1 MTRLKTIGSLAD
13 EFFSREDI
21 REQAVKDLAEIVAV
35 PSVAGEACGG
45 YPYGAECARALDK
58 ASAMAE
64 KYGFRVENHEYHCLS
79 VLFGDSEKEV
89 GIVCHLDVVPAGDG
103 WSGDPFVLRRENGL
117 LTGRGSHDDKGP
129 FIQGLYTLRFFKEC
143 GIKLPF
149 TLRLILGSDEE
160 VGSTDLDYFVSVRK
174 PPAFSFTPDSEF
186 PVCIGEKGIL
196 GVKVDFG
203 ALPEGIKEI
212 NGGTVPNAVPGRA
225 YALLEK
231 APGAQAEGNIT
242 VTAGEGLYKV
252 EAEGKAAHAAMPEAG
267 VNAISSLCGY
277 LLDSG
282 AIPAADEARFA
293 FLRDATGEY
302 LGKKLGINGENV
314 DFGYLTCVGGVIRTE
329 NGRLVQSFNIRY
341 LPETPYEELVESI
354 SDAVASV
361 GGKVLCADNS
371 NGYFVSADDPR
382 IRALTSACES
392 VLGTECKPY
401 TMGGGTYARRLPNTV
416 AFGSGILSQRSFLG
430 AERGNAHQRDEYISE
445 SELFDGMRIYSRAL
459 GNLSEIEP

>member
-1 MTRLKTIGSLAD
+1 MENINRLAD
-13 EFFSREDI
+13 EYFARADI
-21 REQAVKDLAEIVAV
+21 REQAIKDLAEIVSV
-35 PSVAGEACGG
+35 PSVAGSPRGE
-45 YPYGAECARALDK
+45 YPYGEECARALDK
-58 ASAMAE
+58 AAAMAE
-64 KYGFRVENHEYHCLS
+64 GYGFRVENHDYHCLS
-79 VLFGDSEKEV
+79 VLWGDADKEV

-117 LTGRGSHDDKGP
+117 LLGRGAHDDKGP
-129 FIQGLYTLRFFKEC
+129 FIQGLYTLRFFKER

-174 PPAFSFTPDSEF
+174 PPEFSFTPDSEF

-196 GVKVDFG
+196 GVKIDFG

-212 NGGTVPNAVPGRA
+212 NGGTVSNAVPGRA
-225 YALLEK
+225 YALLENK
-231 APGAQAEGNIT
+231 PVFGGESNIS
-242 VTAGEGLYKV
+242 VTGCGGLYKA

-267 VNAISSLCGY
+267 VNAISLLCGY

-282 AIPAADEARFA
+282 AIPFADRARFE
-293 FLRDATGEY
+293 FLRDSTGEY
-302 LGKKLGINGENV
+302 LGKKLGIAGENA
-314 DFGYLTCVGGVIRTE
+314 DFGYLTCVGGVVRTE
-329 NGRLVQSFNIRY
+329 NGRIVQSFNIRY
-341 LPETPYEELVESI
+341 LPETPYAELVESI
-354 SDAVASV
+354 SREVAKV
-361 GGKVLCADNS
+361 GGRVIGSDNS

-392 VLGTECKPY
+392 VLGVECKPY

-416 AFGSGILSQRSFLG
+416 AFGSGILSQRKFLG
-430 AERGNAHQRDEYISE
+430 DERGNAHQRDEYISE